1 MTIFP
6 VLFYHE
12 GAHGAQNAFID
23 GISESMFTDRNW
35 EGMACEMESIG
46 DCIVK
51 PSQFGID
58 IFPAY
63 VFLRRLDSDPE
74 DAVMVKKIEGREL
87 TKSELIAEIA
97 DAAAAEFEDDGS
109 GIIDIDGDGN
119 SDVVQLPPSKYGL
132 LGLAAPLNRLFDCN
146 TFFPSWVC
154 RMKLG
159 YLVLLVLLVVVL
171 VAFMKKIH

>member
-23 GISESMFTDRNW
+23 GIGESIYTDRKW
-35 EGMACEMESIG
+35 EGMACEMENIG

-63 VFLRRLDSDPE
+63 VFLRRRESDPE
-74 DAVMVKKIEGREL
+74 EAIMVKKIEGREL
-87 TKSELIAEIA
+87 TKEELLAEIA
-97 DAAAAEFEDDGS
+97 DAAEAEFEDG
-109 GIIDIDGDGN
+109 GGEMIDLDGDGK

-132 LGLAAPLNRLFDCN
+132 LGLGMPINSLFDCKSY
-146 TFFPSWVC
+146 FPAWVC
-154 RMKLG
+154 RVKLG
-159 YLVLLVLLVVVL
+159 YILLLLMLVFFL
-171 VAFMKKIH
+171 VAIMKRVR